1 MELNE
6 RLKAKAFA
14 KISQLSVEIKDLE
27 VDLKYLIKD
36 GMVRDMTTVQLNG
49 ARRELELWEYISE
62 LAENN
67 I

>member
-6 RLKAKAFA
+6 RLKAKVFA